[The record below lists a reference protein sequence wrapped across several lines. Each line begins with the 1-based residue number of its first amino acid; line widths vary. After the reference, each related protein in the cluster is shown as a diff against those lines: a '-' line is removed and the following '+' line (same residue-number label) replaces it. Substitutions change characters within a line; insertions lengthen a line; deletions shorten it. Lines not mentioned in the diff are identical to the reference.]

1 MICEC
6 TCSSSSIIGPD
17 LQFSK
22 KYSLLLN
29 NTFSAAQD
37 VLSHIN
43 CVFGLH
49 FIDRSSS
56 ISHDSYCASVLP
68 IRHILIRLSWWI
80 KNLVEYVMFMFLHVQ
95 ALFVA
100 GPPFWFTTQIVPD
113 VKLGLQSHSLCV
125 CHLSIILVDDK
136 PWAESIPCIVLKD
149 CIIACSEIHN
159 FIHLYWFWLSFDSFS
174 FSQLCLWRTQIVAR
188 LINYA

>member
-43 CVFGLH
+43 CVFALHRSHAVIGLLH
-49 FIDRSSS
+49 QISCCRHSCLTSGQSSS

-68 IRHILIRLSWWI
+68 IWHINS
-80 KNLVEYVMFMFLHVQ
+80 LVVVNQEYSRVCYVHVFTCTNTFCHRTTIQ
-95 ALFVA
+95 
-100 GPPFWFTTQIVPD
+100 GWPESEHPQFWFTTQI
-113 VKLGLQSHSLCV
+113 LM
-125 CHLSIILVDDK
+125 
-136 PWAESIPCIVLKD
+136 
-149 CIIACSEIHN
+149 
-159 FIHLYWFWLSFDSFS
+159 
-174 FSQLCLWRTQIVAR
+174 
-188 LINYA
+188 